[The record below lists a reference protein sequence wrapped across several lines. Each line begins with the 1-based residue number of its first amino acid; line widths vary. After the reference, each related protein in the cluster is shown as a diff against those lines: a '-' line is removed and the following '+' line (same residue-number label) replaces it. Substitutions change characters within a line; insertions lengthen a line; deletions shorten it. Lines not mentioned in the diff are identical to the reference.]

1 MNRLGRCLGPGK
13 LERVQRGSTPAQYR
27 LSFTDA
33 AGKRRRV
40 SLSTDKRIA
49 ETMARELLHRRDRE
63 LLGLEVHG
71 AQDRPLAELVATY
84 LADLGTRACAR
95 HVVLVRRGLE
105 ATLAALPAERVG
117 ELEPLMLIE
126 YRARRLAAGVSF
138 RTANLDMDRL
148 RACLAWCLKLDLIAK
163 NPVAKLPRLRENEST
178 ARCRRRALSEPE
190 IEAFLAA
197 AREDDRR
204 IEQDGTLR
212 GRPRVR
218 QYPLWRSLL
227 ETGARYGELTRA
239 SWSDLDLDRG
249 VLHLRPEHTKAGRS
263 RKIPLLAGLVEE
275 LRRLRAEQ
283 VHALGRPLRPDDRV
297 YLTPR
302 ACAWCGPSNNLMRA
316 FDRILEAAGIDRL
329 DAQGRKVDIHA
340 LRHTL
345 ASRLARTGAPLIQAQ
360 RILGHSDPKLTARVY
375 AHLDVEDLRG
385 AVEGIAL
392 HARNT
397 IGRDAAQSA

>member
-1 MNRLGRCLGPGK
+1 MNRLGRCLGQGK

-27 LSFTDA
+27 FTYTDGS
-33 AGKRRRV
+33 GKRRRV

-105 ATLAALPAERVG
+105 ATLAALPIERVG
-117 ELEPLMLIE
+117 ELKPLMLIE
-126 YRARRLAAGVSF
+126 YRARRLAAGVSV
-138 RTANLDMDRL
+138 RTANLDLDRL
-148 RACLAWCLKLDLIAK
+148 RACLAWCVKLELVAT
-163 NPVAKLPRLRENEST
+163 NPVAKLPRLKENEAT

-190 IEAFLAA
+190 IEAFLVA

-204 IEQDGTLR
+204 IEEDGTLR

-227 ETGARYGELTRA
+227 ETGARYGELTRVA
-239 SWSDLDLDRG
+239 WSDVDLDRG
-249 VLHLRPEHTKAGRS
+249 VLLLRAEHTKAGRS
-263 RKIPLLAGLVEE
+263 RKVPILAGLVGE
-275 LRRLRAEQ
+275 LRQLRAEH
-283 VHALGRPLRPDDRV
+283 VHALGRPLRPEDRV

-302 ACAWCGPSNNLMRA
+302 GCAWCGPSNNLMRA
-316 FDRILEAAGIDRL
+316 FDRILEAAGIDRV

-385 AVEGIAL
+385 AVEGIAS

-397 IGRDAAQSA
+397 IGRDAAQTA